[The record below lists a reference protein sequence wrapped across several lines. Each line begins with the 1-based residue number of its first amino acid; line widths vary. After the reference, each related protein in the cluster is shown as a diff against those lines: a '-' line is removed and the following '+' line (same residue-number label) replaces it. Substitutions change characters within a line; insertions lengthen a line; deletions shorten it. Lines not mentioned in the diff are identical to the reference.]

1 MVQSEIIL
9 NQILILGLIA
19 LIGVIAAKAG
29 IINESLK
36 EGIASLV
43 FNITLPLLILSSF
56 TSLDITMELLRN
68 GLLVI
73 IMSFVALFLLLFTGR
88 LSSMIQRLKQETSA
102 IHVLHTAFGNT
113 VFLGFPLMNA
123 LFPGGEALFYA
134 TLFYL
139 AANAVMWTIGVN
151 LLNYNAPP
159 SPGQKLRN
167 LLNPNTIAFFAGVVF
182 MLTRVSLPS
191 VINIPVTGLGETTSY
206 LSMLYIGSMLAH
218 SDIRSVIRRRPA
230 YLLSINKMVISPV
243 LLIIL
248 FRILLDFLS
257 LRIDPVAFTV
267 VIMQAGTPCMTI
279 IVVLAKKFR
288 ADDTHAMENV
298 FISTIM
304 SLFTLPLLYWLIET
318 IAFSGLTIQQ

>member
-1 MVQSEIIL
+1 MQSEIIL
-9 NQILILGLIA
+9 NQILILGIIA
-19 LIGVIAAKAG
+19 IIGVIAAKAG
-29 IINESLK
+29 IITETLK
-36 EGIASLV
+36 EGIAALV

-56 TSLDITMELLRN
+56 TALDITVELLRN

-73 IMSFVALFLLLFTGR
+73 VMAFASLFFLLFTGR
-88 LSSMIQRLKQETSA
+88 LSSGIQRLKKETSA

-123 LFPGGEALFYA
+123 LFPGGQGLFYA

-151 LLNYNAPP
+151 LLNYKAPP
-159 SPGQKLRN
+159 SPGQKLKN

-182 MLTRVSLPS
+182 MLTRVNIPS

-218 SDIRSVIRRRPA
+218 SDIRSVVRRRPA
-230 YLLSINKMVISPV
+230 YLLSVNKMVISPV
-243 LLIIL
+243 LLIIA
-248 FRILLDFLS
+248 FRIILDLLS
-257 LRIDPVAFTV
+257 LQIDPVAFTV

-279 IVVLAKKFR
+279 IVVLAKKFK
-288 ADDTHAMENV
+288 ADDIHAMENV

-318 IAFSGLTIQQ
+318 VAFNGLTIH